1 MTKTKIQMNKNI
13 KEIILLILCFS
24 TISLTSLWQKLF
36 VMILTVYKKYTSL
49 NVFTNPAVS
58 KDSFE
63 DFYNNKP
70 KESKGIKIIT
80 DKKEIC
86 NIRDILNNLE
96 FDSVLKAESNISQ
109 KQAFVSKKG
118 IVFWLPIEDLDI
130 RSQIILFSKGKF
142 ELVWISN
149 PATDIGNAR
158 FLTSKELREYI
169 QNMLNNKK

>member
-1 MTKTKIQMNKNI
+1 MNKNN
-13 KEIILLILCFS
+13 KKVILLILCFS
-24 TISLTSLWQKLF
+24 TISLTSLGQK
-36 VMILTVYKKYTSL
+36 IICNDIDSIYIKYTSL
-49 NVFTNPAVS
+49 NAFTNPAVS
-58 KDSFE
+58 KDRFE

-86 NIRDILNNLE
+86 NICDILNNLE
-96 FDSVLKAESNISQ
+96 FDSVLKTESNISQ

-142 ELVWISN
+142 KLVWISN

-158 FLTSKELREYI
+158 FLTSKALREYL
-169 QNMLNNKK
+169 QNILKNRY